1 MILHG
6 ISPPFSQRSCQCTS
20 NFENI
25 CNFPKYWDVLKYHMT
40 DWSLFVLRVQI
51 CCTNSNCGAD
61 KWWTASILQ
70 LEKTSIILQVGE
82 LSKSIN
88 VWVLPKCFH
97 WICWI
102 QWQHFCKIGYSNLQ
116 PLVQETKMLP
126 QSQQDMDN
134 RQNL

>member
-1 MILHG
+1 MILHS
-6 ISPPFSQRSCQCTS
+6 ISPRFSQRFFQCTS

-40 DWSLFVLRVQI
+40 DWSLFVLCVQI

-88 VWVLPKCFH
+88 IWVLPKCFH
-97 WICWI
+97 WI
-102 QWQHFCKIGYSNLQ
+102 QWQKIFVIKNVRTCGCYHSTSKTQVINMISKL
-116 PLVQETKMLP
+116 T
-126 QSQQDMDN
+126 
-134 RQNL
+134 